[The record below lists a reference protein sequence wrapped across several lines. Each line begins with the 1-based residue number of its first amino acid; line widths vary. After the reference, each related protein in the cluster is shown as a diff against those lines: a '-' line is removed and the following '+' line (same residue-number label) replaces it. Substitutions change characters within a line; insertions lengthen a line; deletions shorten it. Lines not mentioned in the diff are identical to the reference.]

1 MSGERE
7 CGVCWYVYRPD
18 DGDDVWQVPAGTP
31 FDALPDDWRCPRC
44 DSGKDRFLPPKGEE
58 PTAAADPLSARVATL
73 VADYQRVADTS
84 MKDLPLNNP
93 RLRVEAVDFQPLGD
107 GALGALVTPWC
118 INAVFLPA
126 KGAPVPN
133 ARGHAR
139 VLPAGAVTFL
149 PQRLP
154 GAGDVELASLFSPAQ
169 EFQDQAAAV
178 ATAREALTL
187 LRTSPVPD
195 APEPPELQ
203 SRRGLFDTLRGRTSS
218 QP

>member
-31 FDALPDDWRCPRC
+31 FDALPDEWRCPKC
-44 DSGKDRFLPPKGEE
+44 DSGKERFLPPKDDAPPKDEL
-58 PTAAADPLSARVATL
+58 AQRVSTL
-73 VADYQRVADTS
+73 VADYQRIADTS

-93 RLRVEAVDFQPLGD
+93 RLSVEAVGFAPLGD

-118 INAVFLPA
+118 INAVFLPP

-133 ARGHAR
+133 ARGHQR
-139 VLPAGAVTFL
+139 VLPAGAVAFL

-154 GAGDVELASLFSPAQ
+154 GAGDVELASLFSPAL
-169 EFQDQAAAV
+169 EFADQAAAV
-178 ATAREALTL
+178 ATAREAVRL
-187 LRTSPVPD
+187 LAT
-195 APEPPELQ
+195 APEPEAPELH
-203 SRRGLFDTLRGRTSS
+203 SRRGLFKALRGRTGS
-218 QP
+218 PP